1 LEDCVEVSGKVV
13 LVTGG
18 GGGIGAGIAEAF
30 AEKGAK
36 VAVTDLNL
44 DYAKVEADRIGRG
57 TIAIAHDVTSLES
70 WAEVKQAVEAQLGSV
85 DVLCNNAGISQPFK
99 PLDTLTADEF
109 ARILAV
115 NVTGVF
121 NGCKMFMPEMKA
133 RSSGHIVNTS
143 SVNGLVPFASFAAY
157 TASKF
162 AVTGLSEAIRAELE
176 PYGVGVS
183 ILYPGLTRSR
193 MSEGQVPGLSDEAA
207 KALAA
212 RMMDAI
218 WLGRAVVRAVENNQQ
233 HIITHPDHRP
243 VLEARMDA
251 LYADFGEPAQ
261 PDYIGGSIN
270 VG

>member
-1 LEDCVEVSGKVV
+1 MEVSGKVV

-30 AEKGAK
+30 AENGAK
-36 VAVTDLNL
+36 VAITDVNL
-44 DYAKVEADRIGRG
+44 DYAKAEAERIGCG
-57 TIAIAHDVTSLES
+57 TIALAHDVASLDS
-70 WAEVKQAVEAQLGSV
+70 WAEVKQAVEAQLGAV
-85 DVLCNNAGISQPFK
+85 DVLCNNAGIAQPFK
-99 PLDTLTADEF
+99 PLDTMTADEF

-121 NGCKMFMPEMKA
+121 NGCKTFMPEMKA
-133 RSSGHIVNTS
+133 RGSGHIVNTS

-176 PYGVGVS
+176 PFGVGVS

-193 MSEGQVPGLSDEAA
+193 MSEGQVPGLSAEAA
-207 KALAA
+207 KALSE
-212 RMMDAI
+212 RMMEPI
-218 WLGRAVVRAVENNQQ
+218 WLGRAVVRAVENNRQ
-233 HIITHPDHRP
+233 HIITHPDHRQM
-243 VLEARMDA
+243 LEARMDA

-261 PDYIGGSIN
+261 PGYSGGSIN